1 VVEDQDLLLV
11 LVQEAALEEA
21 AQVQSQATTA
31 AMEQPTVALVVAVVQ
46 VLTHQVVVQAAEVDQ
61 VLLL

>member
-1 VVEDQDLLLV
+1 MEDQDLLLV

>member
-1 VVEDQDLLLV
+1 MEEDQDLLLV

>member
-1 VVEDQDLLLV
+1 
-11 LVQEAALEEA
+11 
-21 AQVQSQATTA
+21 
-31 AMEQPTVALVVAVVQ
+31 MEQPTVALVVAVVQ